1 MKCAANKAVEKKI
14 RETTINQVAK
24 FMYIIVA
31 SIVTDKYGYGKQKTE
46 QLLKSIQDRADSV
59 IKGYASIEDFE
70 KVLNEEY
77 NIYFK

>member
-1 MKCAANKAVEKKI
+1 MKCAANKVTEKKI
-14 RETTINQVAK
+14 RQNTIEQVAR
-24 FMYIIVA
+24 FMYIVVA

-46 QLLKSIQDRADSV
+46 QLLKSIAERSDSV

-77 NIYFK
+77 DIYFR